1 MNTDHYLDDKKT
13 IRAWALFDWANS
25 AYSLVIST
33 AIFPIYFIAVA
44 PDSLRLFGMDVSS
57 SSVYSYSIALAYVLI
72 AIVAPLLGGIADFG
86 NKRLAFLKGFT
97 TVGAISCMCLYFFSD
112 QFTVWLGTLAF
123 VLSTIGFAGSL
134 IFYDSFLPNIASKSN
149 YDRVSAIGYAYG
161 YIGSVIL
168 LLFILFMSQKPE
180 MFGFAPDSSLPYR
193 IGFVLVGLWW
203 LGFAQITF
211 RKMPP
216 DNHKKLPAGF
226 IKSGY
231 RELRE
236 AFRELKNDR
245 NLLYFLGSFFFYSAG
260 VQTVIYLAT
269 IFAEQELNFSSSE
282 LILTVLLLQI
292 VAIFGAYLF
301 AKIAKS
307 KGSKRTLIVLIIV
320 WMLICLA
327 AYFTESKM
335 LFYLISFFVGLV
347 LGGIQSTSR
356 AGYTKLLKSGEEDLS
371 SFYSFYDVLFYL
383 SVVFGTFAFGL
394 VNQITQNIRYSV
406 LTLVIF
412 FVIAIVLLVPMHFME
427 LGHKE
432 TSSK

>member
-1 MNTDHYLDDKKT
+1 MNTDLYLDDKKT

-44 PDSLRLFGMDVSS
+44 PDYLDFLGLELSS
-57 SSVYSYSIALAYVLI
+57 SSVYSYSIAFAYVLI
-72 AIVAPLLGGIADFG
+72 AIVAPLLGGIADYG
-86 NKRLAFLKGFT
+86 NKRLAFLKAFT
-97 TVGAISCMCLYFFSD
+97 TVGALSCMCLFFFSGEL
-112 QFTVWLGTLAF
+112 TVWGGTAAF
-123 VLSTIGFAGSL
+123 VISTVGFAGSL

-149 YDRVSAIGYAYG
+149 YDKVSAIGYAYG

-168 LLFILFMSQKPE
+168 LLFILFMSQNPE
-180 MFGFAPDSSLPYR
+180 LFGFPPDSSLPYR
-193 IGFVLVGLWW
+193 IGFVLVGVWW

-216 DNHKKLPAGF
+216 DNDKRLPSGF

-231 RELRE
+231 REIKE
-236 AFRELKNDR
+236 AFGNLKGDR

-269 IFAEQELNFSSSE
+269 IFAEQELDFTSSE
-282 LILTVLLLQI
+282 LILTVLLLQV
-292 VAIFGAYLF
+292 VAILGAYVF

-307 KGSKRTLIVLIIV
+307 QGSKKTLVVLIII

-335 LFYLISFFVGLV
+335 LFYMISFFVGLV

-356 AGYTKLLKSGEEDLS
+356 AGYTKLLKSGEDDLS

-394 VNQITQNIRYSV
+394 VNQLTQNIRYSV

-412 FVIAIVLLVPMHFME
+412 FVIAIVLLAPMKF
-427 LGHKE
+427 KE
-432 TSSK
+432 VVEPES